1 MSNPHSFYRFQP
13 AWNAG
18 FYPDNQITSNLL
30 NDLHVAISAWLP
42 TYWPGLTI
50 SQLKAGVTQFIQTY
64 NEFPNFGEFVLTL
77 NKIADTP
84 NWEYTINIFN
94 ADLAV
99 TDSSQIVTISGF
111 FNPTTQIV
119 VSAAV
124 YSFTVGAYSGAFDAS
139 PIPVEAEVANSLTI
153 AEQYGSAMFP
163 LTYLYNPSTN
173 IATSGL
179 ARGKNWTVNTNGDP
193 TRLPV
198 NSQPLLNARRFTLPA
213 LTGDEKFIVTFL
225 EKLINSSLVDDS
237 YLSIEADYNS
247 FVMPDGWTKSWD
259 FDAGTY
265 DRIQVSC
272 TDSDSGNVFLI
283 VGRNDAGW
291 LWQRFVRIGGST
303 PAFDFLGYYSDTTPL
318 PYNSS
323 SASSYLF
330 FDEYYEFD
338 FCDFT
343 EGCYVSPEF
352 YAMPA
357 IPGDTWQFNVPMEEA
372 NLTGLTSVNVGI
384 FQEDGGFLHQIGAA
398 ERNCCFEAYMPYV
411 VVDGATPAFDD
422 WVSFVDTYLVS
433 SPLQFFFSNQT
444 TNYSGLSAGTET
456 GDELGAIA
464 ATLPAGTVTTYDKQ
478 DFIDAVAALS
488 WPAGIEVTGDIVNFS
503 GSEVVLLRFCNYL
516 ASEYAAIQA
525 KSLAG
530 ELPVYLNYIKAL
542 CCEPTQFQA
551 SCTIPAVPTGCYRL
565 GLYNIQETGGSN
577 TCQLTFEYI
586 IDSPEAYVD
595 EINSYS
601 PKFLAFALYDGA
613 ELSQIYTEQIPSTEP
628 PATGFDL
635 AQIIDFAN
643 SIPGMVATYDEETAY
658 LTYNWTVTVPCNQEF
673 SFRNLILNTDDS
685 ILDLLFSTESQLCSC
700 EVVDLNAYSLY
711 SLSNIINV
719 DASDCFSTMLEFWGN
734 NNSIAQGFEYSNDWK
749 QRVRLGI
756 NGGGAK
762 PIIEENLYR
771 QSNGVHK
778 RPQNKQDLSVDLH
791 TDFLDEETQ
800 LALVDATR
808 HPYLVWSGKPI
819 FVKGDIEV
827 ATIQDFTTQSSFETL
842 SQVKFQA
849 LIQGFQPKNSSCL
862 TC

>member
-1 MSNPHSFYRFQP
+1 MPNPHSFYRFQP

-42 TYWPGLTI
+42 AYWPGLTI
-50 SQLKAGVTQFIQTY
+50 SQLKAGVNQFIQTY

-111 FNPTTQIV
+111 FNPSNQIV

-163 LTYLYNPSTN
+163 LTYLYNPTTN

-179 ARGKNWTVNTNGDP
+179 ARGKNWTVNSNGDP

-237 YLSIEADYNS
+237 YLSIEADFNS
-247 FVMPDGWTKSWD
+247 FVMPDGWSKSWT

-283 VGRNDAGW
+283 VGRNDNGW

-303 PAFDFLGYYSDTTPL
+303 PAFNFLGYYSDTTPL

-357 IPGDTWQFNVPMEEA
+357 IPGDTWQFNVPMAEA

-384 FQEDGGFLHQIGAA
+384 FQTDGGFLHKIGTASKDYG
-398 ERNCCFEAYMPYV
+398 CFSQMYA
-411 VVDGATPAFDD
+411 
-422 WVSFVDTYLVS
+422 
-433 SPLQFFFSNQT
+433 
-444 TNYSGLSAGTET
+444 SA
-456 GDELGAIA
+456 
-464 ATLPAGTVTTYDKQ
+464 
-478 DFIDAVAALS
+478 
-488 WPAGIEVTGDIVNFS
+488 
-503 GSEVVLLRFCNYL
+503 
-516 ASEYAAIQA
+516 
-525 KSLAG
+525 
-530 ELPVYLNYIKAL
+530 
-542 CCEPTQFQA
+542 
-551 SCTIPAVPTGCYRL
+551 TIPAVSTGCYRL
-565 GLYNIQETGGSN
+565 GLYTEPTSTCELEFYYLIDAGSLLSALNAYPVKFLTIGIYNETS
-577 TCQLTFEYI
+577 TSY
-586 IDSPEAYVD
+586 DSVYHYQIPEAGITPE
-595 EINSYS
+595 EIV
-601 PKFLAFALYDGA
+601 
-613 ELSQIYTEQIPSTEP
+613 
-628 PATGFDL
+628 
-635 AQIIDFAN
+635 DFAN
-643 SIPGMVATYDEETAY
+643 GIPGMTCFYAVEDYFTFTWSITVDCDANYSMKSYIGNEDFSLVELLWSTA
-658 LTYNWTVTVPCNQEF
+658 
-673 SFRNLILNTDDS
+673 
-685 ILDLLFSTESQLCSC
+685 SQACIC
-700 EVVDLNAYSLY
+700 QTQNYLY

-734 NNSIAQGFEYSNDWK
+734 NDSIAEGFEYIGDWK

-791 TDFLDEETQ
+791 TDFLDEATQ

-819 FVKGDIEV
+819 FVKGDIDV
-827 ATIQDFTTQSSFETL
+827 ATTQDFTTQSSFETL

>member
-1 MSNPHSFYRFQP
+1 MPNPHSFYRFQP

-42 TYWPGLTI
+42 GYWPGLTI

-64 NEFPNFGEFVLTL
+64 NEFPNFGDFTLTL
-77 NKIADTP
+77 SKIADSP

-111 FNPTTQIV
+111 FNPSTQIV

-139 PIPVEAEVANSLTI
+139 PIPVESEVANSLTI

-163 LTYLYNPSTN
+163 LTYLYNPTTN

-179 ARGKNWTVNTNGDP
+179 ARGKNWTVNSNGDP

-225 EKLINSSLVDDS
+225 EKLINSSLVDDN
-237 YLSIEADYNS
+237 YLSIEADFNS
-247 FVMPDGWTKSWD
+247 FVMPDGWSKSWT
-259 FDAGTY
+259 FTPATY

-272 TDSDSGNVFLI
+272 INSDSGNVFLI
-283 VGRNDAGW
+283 VGRNDNGW

-303 PAFDFLGYYSDTTPL
+303 PAFNFLGYYSDTTPL

-357 IPGDTWQFNVPMEEA
+357 IPGDTWQFNVPMAEA

-384 FQEDGGFLHQIGAA
+384 FQEDGGFLQKIGTATKEDA
-398 ERNCCFEAYMPYV
+398 CFTQMYA
-411 VVDGATPAFDD
+411 
-422 WVSFVDTYLVS
+422 
-433 SPLQFFFSNQT
+433 
-444 TNYSGLSAGTET
+444 SA
-456 GDELGAIA
+456 
-464 ATLPAGTVTTYDKQ
+464 
-478 DFIDAVAALS
+478 
-488 WPAGIEVTGDIVNFS
+488 
-503 GSEVVLLRFCNYL
+503 
-516 ASEYAAIQA
+516 
-525 KSLAG
+525 
-530 ELPVYLNYIKAL
+530 
-542 CCEPTQFQA
+542 
-551 SCTIPAVPTGCYRL
+551 TIPAVATGCYRL
-565 GLYNIQETGGSN
+565 GLYTEPTSTCDLEFYYLIPADSYLAAIAAGELLNYFGIGIWNATTSEWTSVSNIAIPEGG
-577 TCQLTFEYI
+577 LT
-586 IDSPEAYVD
+586 P
-595 EINSYS
+595 
-601 PKFLAFALYDGA
+601 
-613 ELSQIYTEQIPSTEP
+613 EQIVE
-628 PATGFDL
+628 
-635 AQIIDFAN
+635 FAN
-643 SIPGMVATYDEETAY
+643 AIPGMNCGYSESLNYFTFTWSITVDCDATYY
-658 LTYNWTVTVPCNQEF
+658 MQ
-673 SFRNLILNTDDS
+673 SFIGDVDNT
-685 ILDLLFSTESQLCSC
+685 
-700 EVVDLNAYSLY
+700 VVDSLWQTTSLECVCQTQHYLY

-719 DASDCFSTMLEFWGN
+719 DASDCFSTMLEFWGSN
-734 NNSIAQGFEYSNDWK
+734 DSIAEGFEYIGDWK

-791 TDFLDEETQ
+791 TDFLDEATQ

>member
-1 MSNPHSFYRFQP
+1 MPNPHSFYRFQP

-42 TYWPGLTI
+42 AYWPGLTI

-99 TDSSQIVTISGF
+99 TDSSQIVTISVF

-213 LTGDEKFIVTFL
+213 LTGDENFIVTFL

-247 FVMPDGWTKSWD
+247 FVMPDGWTKSWT

-323 SASSYLF
+323 SASSYLY

-357 IPGDTWQFNVPMEEA
+357 IPGDTWQFNVPMAEA
-372 NLTGLTSVNVGI
+372 NLTGLTVVNVGI
-384 FQEDGGFLHQIGAA
+384 FQEDGGFLHKIGTATKEDA
-398 ERNCCFEAYMPYV
+398 CFTQMYAY
-411 VVDGATPAFDD
+411 A
-422 WVSFVDTYLVS
+422 
-433 SPLQFFFSNQT
+433 
-444 TNYSGLSAGTET
+444 
-456 GDELGAIA
+456 
-464 ATLPAGTVTTYDKQ
+464 
-478 DFIDAVAALS
+478 
-488 WPAGIEVTGDIVNFS
+488 
-503 GSEVVLLRFCNYL
+503 
-516 ASEYAAIQA
+516 
-525 KSLAG
+525 
-530 ELPVYLNYIKAL
+530 
-542 CCEPTQFQA
+542 
-551 SCTIPAVPTGCYRL
+551 TIPAVATGCYRL
-565 GLYNIQETGGSN
+565 GLYAEPTETCELEFYYLVDAATYLAAIDAAAGLNYLGLGIWNDTDSSWDSVFNIEIPEGG
-577 TCQLTFEYI
+577 LT
-586 IDSPEAYVD
+586 PE
-595 EINSYS
+595 EIV
-601 PKFLAFALYDGA
+601 
-613 ELSQIYTEQIPSTEP
+613 
-628 PATGFDL
+628 
-635 AQIIDFAN
+635 DFAN
-643 SIPGMVATYDEETAY
+643 AIPGMTCFYAEDDYFTFTWSITVDCDATYFMQSFIGDIDNSVLDSLWQTAS
-658 LTYNWTVTVPCNQEF
+658 QECVCQ
-673 SFRNLILNTDDS
+673 T
-685 ILDLLFSTESQLCSC
+685 QH
-700 EVVDLNAYSLY
+700 YLY

-734 NNSIAQGFEYSNDWK
+734 NDSIAEGFEYIGDWK

-827 ATIQDFTTQSSFETL
+827 ATIQDFSTQSSFETL
-842 SQVKFQA
+842 AQVKFQA

>member
-1 MSNPHSFYRFQP
+1 MPNPHSFYRFQP

-42 TYWPGLTI
+42 AYWPGLTI
-50 SQLKAGVTQFIQTY
+50 SQLKAGVTQFIQPY

-124 YSFTVGAYSGAFDAS
+124 YSFTVGAYSGSFDAS

-173 IATSGL
+173 IAKSGL

-247 FVMPDGWTKSWD
+247 FVMPDGWTKSWT

-357 IPGDTWQFNVPMEEA
+357 IPGDTWQFNVPMAEA

-384 FQEDGGFLHQIGAA
+384 FKEDGGFLHKIGTASKEDA
-398 ERNCCFEAYMPYV
+398 CFTQMYA
-411 VVDGATPAFDD
+411 
-422 WVSFVDTYLVS
+422 
-433 SPLQFFFSNQT
+433 
-444 TNYSGLSAGTET
+444 SA
-456 GDELGAIA
+456 
-464 ATLPAGTVTTYDKQ
+464 
-478 DFIDAVAALS
+478 
-488 WPAGIEVTGDIVNFS
+488 
-503 GSEVVLLRFCNYL
+503 
-516 ASEYAAIQA
+516 
-525 KSLAG
+525 
-530 ELPVYLNYIKAL
+530 
-542 CCEPTQFQA
+542 
-551 SCTIPAVPTGCYRL
+551 TIPAVATGCYRL
-565 GLYNIQETGGSN
+565 GLYTNPNADCSFLFTYSISGLDFGNYIVDVQNIGGSVIPNISFAIVGLASPTYYLMPVTDTTISSDIVTWVN
-577 TCQLTFEYI
+577 T
-586 IDSPEAYVD
+586 
-595 EINSYS
+595 N
-601 PKFLAFALYDGA
+601 
-613 ELSQIYTEQIPSTEP
+613 
-628 PATGFDL
+628 
-635 AQIIDFAN
+635 
-643 SIPGMVATYDEETAY
+643 IPGMSAISDAESITFSWQVDNLPCGETYFMQNCQSDGSSCINE
-658 LTYNWTVTVPCNQEF
+658 LWQ
-673 SFRNLILNTDDS
+673 S
-685 ILDLLFSTESQLCSC
+685 ESQECICLDQ
-700 EVVDLNAYSLY
+700 EYLY

-719 DASDCFSTMLEFWGN
+719 DASDCFSTMLEYWGN
-734 NNSIAQGFEYSNDWK
+734 NDSIAEGFEYIGDWK

-791 TDFLDEETQ
+791 TDFLDEATQ

-827 ATIQDFTTQSSFETL
+827 ATTQDFTTQSSFETL

>member
-1 MSNPHSFYRFQP
+1 MPNPHSFYRFKP

-42 TYWPGLTI
+42 SYWPGLTI
-50 SQLKAGVTQFIQTY
+50 SQLKAGVTQFIQPY

-84 NWEYTINIFN
+84 NWEFTINIFN

-124 YSFTVGAYSGAFDAS
+124 YSFTVGAYSGTFDAS

-163 LTYLYNPSTN
+163 LTYLYNPTTN

-179 ARGKNWTVNTNGDP
+179 ARGKNWTVNSNGDP

-225 EKLINSSLVDDS
+225 EKLINSSLVDDN
-237 YLSIEADYNS
+237 YLSIQADFNS
-247 FVMPDGWTKSWD
+247 FVMPDGWTKSWT

-303 PAFDFLGYYSDTTPL
+303 PAFNFLGYYSDTTPL

-323 SASSYLF
+323 SASSYLY

-343 EGCYVSPEF
+343 EDCYVSPEF

-357 IPGDTWQFNVPMEEA
+357 IPGDTWQFNVPMVEA

-384 FQEDGGFLHQIGAA
+384 FQTDGGFLHKIGTATKEDA
-398 ERNCCFEAYMPYV
+398 CFTQMYA
-411 VVDGATPAFDD
+411 
-422 WVSFVDTYLVS
+422 
-433 SPLQFFFSNQT
+433 
-444 TNYSGLSAGTET
+444 SA
-456 GDELGAIA
+456 
-464 ATLPAGTVTTYDKQ
+464 
-478 DFIDAVAALS
+478 
-488 WPAGIEVTGDIVNFS
+488 
-503 GSEVVLLRFCNYL
+503 
-516 ASEYAAIQA
+516 
-525 KSLAG
+525 
-530 ELPVYLNYIKAL
+530 
-542 CCEPTQFQA
+542 
-551 SCTIPAVPTGCYRL
+551 TIPAVATGCYRL
-565 GLYNIQETGGSN
+565 GLYTEPTS
-577 TCQLTFEYI
+577 TCDLEFYYL
-586 IDSPEAYVD
+586 IDSGSLLSALNAYTLKFLTIGIYNETSTSYESVYHYQIPEAGITPEEVV
-595 EINSYS
+595 
-601 PKFLAFALYDGA
+601 
-613 ELSQIYTEQIPSTEP
+613 
-628 PATGFDL
+628 
-635 AQIIDFAN
+635 DFAN
-643 SIPGMVATYDEETAY
+643 SIPGMTCFYAEEDYFTFTWSITVDCDANYSMRSYIGNEDFSLVDALWSTA
-658 LTYNWTVTVPCNQEF
+658 
-673 SFRNLILNTDDS
+673 
-685 ILDLLFSTESQLCSC
+685 SQACVC
-700 EVVDLNAYSLY
+700 QTQNYLY

-734 NNSIAQGFEYSNDWK
+734 NDSIAEGFEYIGDWK

-791 TDFLDEETQ
+791 TDFLDEATQ

-819 FVKGDIEV
+819 FVKGDIDV
-827 ATIQDFTTQSSFETL
+827 ATTQDFTTQSSFETL
-842 SQVKFQA
+842 AQVKFQA